1 MSNTLPA
8 NRSEYTALI
17 KRFPAYA
24 KLCRHLVTEGRLT
37 RKQKVFLGAGLG
49 YLASP
54 IDLIPGIIP
63 VLGQLDDIL
72 VVLLCLRQ
80 VIRDYDEEK
89 VDQMLAAQDLS
100 RGQIDEDI
108 ALVKE
113 TMKAIAK
120 KTASVAWNGLSRAGK
135 AALGKIRPNPQKY

>member
-1 MSNTLPA
+1 MSKTLPA
-8 NRSEYTALI
+8 HRSEYTALI

-24 KLCRHLVTEGRLT
+24 RLSKHLLTEARLST
-37 RKQKVFLGAGLG
+37 KQKVILGAGLG

-72 VVLLCLRQ
+72 VLLLCLRQ
-80 VIRDYDEEK
+80 VIREYDEEK
-89 VDQMLAAQDLS
+89 IDQMLAAQDLS
-100 RGQIDEDI
+100 REQIDEDI
-108 ALVKE
+108 VLVKE

-120 KTASVAWNGLSRAGK
+120 KTASVVWRGLSRAGK
-135 AALGKIRPNPQKY
+135 GVLGKIRPNP

>member
-1 MSNTLPA
+1 MSNTLPVH
-8 NRSEYTALI
+8 RSEYTALL

-24 KLCRHLVTEGRLT
+24 KLSKQLVTEARLT
-37 RKQKVFLGAGLG
+37 RKQKVILGTGLG

-72 VVLLCLRQ
+72 VVLICLRQ
-80 VIRDYDEEK
+80 VIRDCDEEK

-100 RGQIDEDI
+100 REQIDEDI

-120 KTASVAWNGLSRAGK
+120 KTASVAWNGLSRVGK
-135 AALGKIRPNPQKY
+135 AALGKIRANR

>member
-1 MSNTLPA
+1 M
-8 NRSEYTALI
+8 
-17 KRFPAYA
+17 
-24 KLCRHLVTEGRLT
+24 VTEARLT
-37 RKQKVFLGAGLG
+37 RKQKVILGTGLG

-72 VVLLCLRQ
+72 VVLICLRQ
-80 VIRDYDEEK
+80 VIHDCDEEK

-100 RGQIDEDI
+100 REQIDEDI

-120 KTASVAWNGLSRAGK
+120 KTASVAWNGLSRVGK
-135 AALGKIRPNPQKY
+135 AALGKIRANR